1 MRVYKPETPQDI
13 DEVNGAIKSVVKHA
27 VNILRPIKA
36 VREVVVDVEQR
47 VQDDLERDEGNH
59 DNAEEGGLFFQ
70 GVVVFVDEPFG
81 ACLQGDHDDYQYQ
94 EKTCVDLDVDLVGF
108 NVLLA
113 SAEFLTV
120 VLHLL

>member
-1 MRVYKPETPQDI
+1 MGVYKPETSQNI
-13 DEVNGAIKSVVKHA
+13 NKVNRAIKSVVEHA

-36 VREVVVDVEQR
+36 VREVVVDVQQG
-47 VQDDLERDEGNH
+47 VQDDFERDEGNH
-59 DNAEEGGLFFQ
+59 DNAEKRGLFFQ

-81 ACLQGDHDDYQYQ
+81 ACLQGDHYDYQYQ
-94 EKTCVDLDVDLVGF
+94 EKTCVHLDVDLVGL